1 MASSGGITGSVVV
14 AGVALPEEAITYCA
28 LTLAEYARLIS
39 YDECAFFGVSYDGQ
53 TQFDCRTL
61 WTEAQR
67 LAVWRALQQAQE
79 MMEEELGY
87 PLCPKWI
94 AGQPT
99 AYGDSR
105 YVDTQEYRIHQTTRW
120 GHVIAGGVRATA
132 TIEAD
137 ALVNLA
143 VEPATVGPITC
154 TISNVA
160 EVKIYH
166 PVSGAEITPSSLTY
180 AGGALTIYIPRCRLT
195 ETPNTTD
202 EGVAY
207 TDTAAFLDSV
217 DVVRVYNDP
226 STNAVIVSP
235 HTCDGACTQ
244 NGCAE
249 YTQTACIYISDHRLG
264 LVDVV
269 PATYSSGWTRG
280 GACLCSGEIVR
291 LNYQAGLW
299 SLDYTLKMALVRL
312 AHSLMPEEPCQ
323 CTVTQRQW
331 ETDRKRPDVLTAE
344 RLNCP
349 FGASEG
355 AWFAYNALRPRRI
368 VRMGG
373 F

>member
-1 MASSGGITGSVVV
+1 MT
-14 AGVALPEEAITYCA
+14 ETITYCA
-28 LTLAEYARLIS
+28 LTLADYARLIS

-67 LAVWRALQQAQE
+67 LAVWRALVQAQE

-94 AGQPT
+94 TGSPT

-105 YVDTQEYRIHQTTRW
+105 YVDTQDYYGHQTTRW
-120 GHVIAGGVRATA
+120 GHLIAGGVRATA

-137 ALVNLA
+137 AVVNLA
-143 VEPATVGPITC
+143 TEPATVGPITC
-154 TISNVA
+154 TLSDVK
-160 EVKIYH
+160 EVKVYH
-166 PVSGAEITPSSLTY
+166 PVSGAEITPSNMTY

-195 ETPNTTD
+195 ETPNLTD
-202 EGVAY
+202 EGIAY
-207 TDTAAFLDSV
+207 TNTAAFLDAV

-226 STNAVIVSP
+226 STNAVLVTP
-235 HTCDGACTQ
+235 HVCDGACTL

-249 YTQTACIYISDHRLG
+249 YTQTACMYIRDHRLG

-269 PATYSSGWTRG
+269 PATYSSGWRAG
-280 GACLCSGEIVR
+280 GSTCICGGGELVR

-312 AHSLMPEEPCQ
+312 AHSLMPDEPCG
-323 CTVTQRQW
+323 CSVTQRQW
-331 ETDRKRPDVLTAE
+331 EADRKRPDVLTAE